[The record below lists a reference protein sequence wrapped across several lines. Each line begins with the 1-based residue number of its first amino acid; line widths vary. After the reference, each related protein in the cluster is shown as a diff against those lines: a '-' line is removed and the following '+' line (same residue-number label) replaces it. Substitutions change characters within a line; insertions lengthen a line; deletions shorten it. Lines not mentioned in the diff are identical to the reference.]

1 MPLVSRTLILR
12 LVYQTLVEPATKASD
27 PRVATSVTR
36 RARRVKAVSFNR
48 TDGMT
53 SVSPIRGNLKSLSEA
68 GSQRVAVFF
77 ESRRGSLLYAYAALL
92 GLTAAALVIAM
103 VLAGLELGSPYPIV
117 VLAFVALL
125 AERQSIRLTPSVE
138 VSIASITFIFAAVA
152 LGPLAA
158 VPVGAAG
165 MLAVLG
171 RPLLRWGIWTASRTI
186 VAALVG
192 LTAAAFGTDFTSHVG
207 VLVAAV
213 GAAVVIEALAD
224 LALAWVTQV
233 IRRSGAGRD
242 VFGAV
247 GPLLIV
253 AVPLHTS
260 LIVVLAY
267 AYREV
272 SPWSVALFV
281 IPAFA
286 AQRLFLLYRQQR
298 ETAEELAAVNQ
309 QLEKANLSFATA
321 LVTTLDARDRY
332 TAGHSAAVAVY
343 ARDIAARMGLPE
355 DQQRLVH
362 LCGLVHDIGKIG
374 LSPGL
379 LEKPGALTLDE
390 RRQMEEHSVIG
401 ERILAQVDDYA
412 EIARIVRHHHE
423 RMDGH
428 GYPDNIAGD
437 EIPLLSRIIAV
448 ADAYDAMTSDRPYRD
463 AMPSQVAR
471 MRLAQAVE
479 SQFDTTVVAAF
490 EAILATADESYR
502 SGTRGRFAVEVTENV
517 ARENR
522 QVVSVA

>member
-1 MPLVSRTLILR
+1 M
-12 LVYQTLVEPATKASD
+12 
-27 PRVATSVTR
+27 
-36 RARRVKAVSFNR
+36 
-48 TDGMT
+48 
-53 SVSPIRGNLKSLSEA
+53 
-68 GSQRVAVFF
+68 
-77 ESRRGSLLYAYAALL
+77 LYAYAGLLALIAI
-92 GLTAAALVIAM
+92 GLVAAM
-103 VLAGLELGSPYPIV
+103 VFAGVGLGSPYAIA
-117 VLAFVALL
+117 VLAVAALL

-138 VSIASITFIFAAVA
+138 VSSVSITFIFAAVA
-152 LGPLAA
+152 VGPLAA
-158 VPVGAAG
+158 VIVGAIG
-165 MLAVLG
+165 MLADLG
-171 RPLLRWGIWTASRTI
+171 RPFLRWGIWTASRTI

-192 LTAAAFGTDFTSHVG
+192 LTAAILGAQATNHIGLF
-207 VLVAAV
+207 VAAV
-213 GAAVVIEALAD
+213 GAAVVVEALAD
-224 LALAWVTQV
+224 LTLGWTTQL
-233 IRRSGAGRD
+233 IRRGGAGRE

-260 LIVVLAY
+260 LIAVLAY

-272 SPWSVALFV
+272 SPWSVALFL

-298 ETAEELAAVNQ
+298 ETAEELTAVNQ

-374 LSPGL
+374 LAPGL
-379 LEKPGALTLDE
+379 LEKPGALTLEE
-390 RRQMEEHSVIG
+390 RRQMEEHSTIG
-401 ERILAQVDDYA
+401 ERILAQVDDYS

-428 GYPDNIAGD
+428 GYPDGLVGAA
-437 EIPLLSRIIAV
+437 IPPLSRIIAV

-463 AMPSQVAR
+463 AMPSKVAR

-479 SQFDTTVVAAF
+479 TQFDTTVVAAF
-490 EAILATADESYR
+490 EAILATADEAYR
-502 SGTRGRFAVEVTENV
+502 SGTRGRFIDEVAENV
-517 ARENR
+517 APEERMA
-522 QVVSVA
+522 VTVA

>member
-1 MPLVSRTLILR
+1 M
-12 LVYQTLVEPATKASD
+12 ASL
-27 PRVATSVTR
+27 
-36 RARRVKAVSFNR
+36 
-48 TDGMT
+48 
-53 SVSPIRGNLKSLSEA
+53 SPIRGNLKSLSGQHSE
-68 GSQRVAVFF
+68 RVGAFF
-77 ESRRGSLLYAYAALL
+77 EQRRQVMLFAYAGLL
-92 GLTAAALVIAM
+92 ALTATGLVFAM
-103 VLAGLELGSPYPIV
+103 AMTGMGLGSPFPIAI
-117 VLAFVALL
+117 LAVVALL

-138 VSIASITFIFAAVA
+138 VSIASITFVFAAVA
-152 LGPLAA
+152 FGPLAA
-158 VPVGAAG
+158 VVVGAAG

-171 RPLLRWGIWTASRTI
+171 RPLLRWAIWTASRTI

-192 LTAAAFGTDFTSHVG
+192 LTAAAFGTEITSHAG
-207 VLVAAV
+207 VLVAVV
-213 GAAVVIEALAD
+213 GAAVVVEALAD
-224 LALAWVTQV
+224 LTLAWVTQV
-233 IRRSGAGRD
+233 IRRGGLGHE

-247 GPLLIV
+247 GPLLVV

-260 LIVVLAY
+260 LIAVLAY
-267 AYREV
+267 AYGEV

-298 ETAEELAAVNQ
+298 QTAEELAAVNE

-355 DQQRLVH
+355 DQQSLVH

-374 LSPGL
+374 LPPGL
-379 LEKPGALTLDE
+379 LEKPGALTLEE
-390 RRQMEEHSVIG
+390 RRQMEEHSIIG

-428 GYPDNIAGD
+428 GYPDGVVGA

-479 SQFDTTVVAAF
+479 TQFDTTVVAAF
-490 EAILATADESYR
+490 EAILATADEAYR
-502 SGTRGRFAVEVTENV
+502 SGTRGRFTDELASNV
-517 ARENR
+517 APQER
-522 QVVSVA
+522 VTASVA

>member
-1 MPLVSRTLILR
+1 
-12 LVYQTLVEPATKASD
+12 
-27 PRVATSVTR
+27 
-36 RARRVKAVSFNR
+36 
-48 TDGMT
+48 MT
-53 SVSPIRGNLKSLSEA
+53 SLSPLRGNLKSLS
-68 GSQRVAVFF
+68 AVSSDRLLAFF
-77 ESRRGSLLYAYAALL
+77 EPRRQTLLVGYAGLLAVAA
-92 GLTAAALVIAM
+92 GALVTAM
-103 VLAGLELGSPYPIV
+103 LFAGMDFGSPYAV
-117 VLAFVALL
+117 AVLAFVALL

-138 VSIASITFIFAAVA
+138 VSVASITFIFAAVA
-152 LGPLAA
+152 FGPLAA
-158 VPVGAAG
+158 VLVGAAG

-192 LTAAAFGTDFTSHVG
+192 VTAAAFGAQITSHVG
-207 VLVAAV
+207 LLVAAV
-213 GAAVVIEALAD
+213 GAAVVVEALAD
-224 LALAWVTQV
+224 LSLAWMTQV
-233 IRRSGAGRD
+233 IRRAGSGRD

-247 GPLLIV
+247 GPLLVV

-260 LIVVLAY
+260 LIAVLAY

-298 ETAEELAAVNQ
+298 ETAEELAAVNE
-309 QLEKANLSFATA
+309 QLEKANLSFAAA

-343 ARDIAARMGLPE
+343 ARDIAARMGLSE
-355 DQQRLVH
+355 DEQRLVH

-374 LSPGL
+374 LPPGL

-390 RRQMEEHSVIG
+390 RRQMEEHSTIG
-401 ERILAQVDDYA
+401 ERILAQVDDYS

-423 RMDGH
+423 RMDGN
-428 GYPDNIAGD
+428 GYPDGIRGAD
-437 EIPLLSRIIAV
+437 IPLLSRIIGV

-479 SQFDTTVVAAF
+479 TQFDTTVVAAF
-490 EAILATADESYR
+490 EAILATADEAYR
-502 SGTRGRFAVEVTENV
+502 SGTRGRFVDDVGEAV
-517 ARENR
+517 APDGRAAA
-522 QVVSVA
+522 SAA

>member
-1 MPLVSRTLILR
+1 M
-12 LVYQTLVEPATKASD
+12 ASI
-27 PRVATSVTR
+27 
-36 RARRVKAVSFNR
+36 
-48 TDGMT
+48 
-53 SVSPIRGNLKSLSEA
+53 SPVRGNLKSLADPRSKRLA
-68 GSQRVAVFF
+68 AFF
-77 ESRRGSLLYAYAALL
+77 ELRRESVLYAYAGLL
-92 GLTAAALVIAM
+92 VLTAIGLVVAM
-103 VLAGLELGSPYPIV
+103 VLAGMGFGSPYPIA
-117 VLAFVALL
+117 VLAVVALL

-138 VSIASITFIFAAVA
+138 VSIASITFVFAAVA
-152 LGPLAA
+152 FGPLAA
-158 VPVGAAG
+158 VLVGAAG

-171 RPLLRWGIWTASRTI
+171 RPVLRWGIWTASRTI

-192 LTAAAFGTDFTSHVG
+192 LTAAAFGAQTTNHVG

-213 GAAVVIEALAD
+213 GAAALVEAFAD
-224 LALAWVTQV
+224 LTVGWITQL
-233 IRRSGAGRD
+233 IRRGGSSREL
-242 VFGAV
+242 FEAV

-260 LIVVLAY
+260 LIAVLAY

-272 SPWSVALFV
+272 SPWSVALFL

-374 LSPGL
+374 LPAGL

-390 RRQMEEHSVIG
+390 RRQMEEHSIIG
-401 ERILAQVDDYA
+401 ERILAQVDDYSQ
-412 EIARIVRHHHE
+412 IARIVRHHHE

-428 GYPDNIAGD
+428 GYPEGIAGA

-479 SQFDTTVVAAF
+479 SQFDTSVVAAF
-490 EAILATADESYR
+490 EAILATADEAYR
-502 SGTRGRFAVEVTENV
+502 SGTRGRLAVEVAATPATEIQS
-517 ARENR
+517 A
-522 QVVSVA
+522 AGAA